1 MTTDKWKA
9 LIAHVSCMYG
19 WHGGMGDPP
28 DDDTII
34 AIAKAT
40 IEHVV
45 ELGNGDPDWGN
56 MS

>member
-9 LIAHVSCMYG
+9 LITHVSGAYG

-34 AIAKAT
+34 AIAKGAL
-40 IEHVV
+40 EYVV
-45 ELGNGDPDWGN
+45 ELAHGDPDAP
-56 MS
+56 